1 MMKLMK
7 KGTIHD
13 VINGWQQNEVDVGD
27 DALSELVTAESK
39 GH

>member
-13 VINGWQQNEVDVGD
+13 VINGWQQNKVDVGD
-27 DALSELVTAESK
+27 DDA
-39 GH
+39 G

>member
-13 VINGWQQNEVDVGD
+13 VINGWQQNKVDVGD
-27 DALSELVTAESK
+27 DDAE
-39 GH
+39 

>member
-13 VINGWQQNEVDVGD
+13 VFNGWQQNKVDVGD
-27 DALSELVTAESK
+27 DDAE
-39 GH
+39 

>member
-13 VINGWQQNEVDVGD
+13 VINGWQENKVDVGD
-27 DALSELVTAESK
+27 DDAE
-39 GH
+39 

>member
-13 VINGWQQNEVDVGD
+13 VINGWQQNKVEVGD
-27 DALSELVTAESK
+27 NDVD
-39 GH
+39 

>member
-13 VINGWQQNEVDVGD
+13 VINGWQQNKVDVGD
-27 DALSELVTAESK
+27 DDVE
-39 GH
+39 